1 LASTATI
8 PWRMHDYFKF
18 VDAYPHFVA
27 APRWLLDLPGT
38 MPSKRQR
45 LVQVQGDWTAA
56 EISISFKPGVK
67 CPTKIT
73 TDREAYDM
81 LLSIWDPGL
90 LALQEQFVV
99 VYLNNRQQVIGWRLL
114 NIGSME
120 TCIVD
125 IRLLISLALHCMA
138 SYVIHAHNHPSGIL
152 EASLNDRITTL
163 KIKKALRLIDV
174 QLFDHLIISA
184 DGYLSMRV
192 EGLA

>member
-1 LASTATI
+1 
-8 PWRMHDYFKF
+8 
-18 VDAYPHFVA
+18 
-27 APRWLLDLPGT
+27 
-38 MPSKRQR
+38 
-45 LVQVQGDWTAA
+45 VQGDWTAA

-90 LALQEQFVV
+90 LALQEQFVAV
-99 VYLNNRQQVIGWRLL
+99 FLNNRQQVIGWRVL

-125 IRLLISLALHCMA
+125 IRLLVSLALHCMA
-138 SYVIHAHNHPSGIL
+138 SYVILSHNHPSGIL
-152 EASLNDRITTL
+152 EASFNDILATI
-163 KIKKALRLIDV
+163 KIKKALRTIDV

-184 DGYLSMRV
+184 DGYLPMRV
-192 EGLA
+192 GEII

>member
-1 LASTATI
+1 
-8 PWRMHDYFKF
+8 
-18 VDAYPHFVA
+18 
-27 APRWLLDLPGT
+27 
-38 MPSKRQR
+38 MPSKRPH
-45 LVQVQGDWTAA
+45 LVQVEGDWTAA

-90 LALQEQFVV
+90 LGLQEQFVV
-99 VYLNNRQQVIGWRLL
+99 VFLNNRQQVVGWRVL

-125 IRLLISLALHCMA
+125 IRLMVSLALHCMA
-138 SYVIHAHNHPSGIL
+138 SYVILAHNHPSGIL
-152 EASLNDRITTL
+152 DASLNDRRTTF

-174 QLFDHLIISA
+174 QLFDHLIIST

-192 EGLA
+192 EG

>member
-1 LASTATI
+1 
-8 PWRMHDYFKF
+8 
-18 VDAYPHFVA
+18 
-27 APRWLLDLPGT
+27 
-38 MPSKRQR
+38 MPSKRPH
-45 LVQVQGDWTAA
+45 LVQVEGDWTAA

-73 TDREAYDM
+73 TDRDAYDM

-90 LALQEQFVV
+90 LGLQEQFVV
-99 VYLNNRQQVIGWRLL
+99 VFLNNRQQVVGWRVL

-125 IRLLISLALHCMA
+125 IRLMVSLALHCMA
-138 SYVIHAHNHPSGIL
+138 SYVILAHNHPSGIL
-152 EASLNDRITTL
+152 DASLNDRRTTF

-174 QLFDHLIISA
+174 QLFDHLIIST

-192 EGLA
+192 EG

>member
-1 LASTATI
+1 
-8 PWRMHDYFKF
+8 
-18 VDAYPHFVA
+18 VDAYPHFVGYLC
-27 APRWLLDLPGT
+27 WLLDLPGI

-45 LVQVQGDWTAA
+45 LVQVVGDWTAA

-67 CPTKIT
+67 CPSKIT

-81 LLSIWDPGL
+81 VLSIWDPGL

-99 VYLNNRQQVIGWRLL
+99 VFLNNRQQVVGWRLL

-120 TCIVD
+120 TCIID
-125 IRLLISLALHCMA
+125 IRLLASLALHCMA
-138 SYVIHAHNHPSGIL
+138 SYVILAHNHPSGIL
-152 EASLNDRITTL
+152 EASLNDILATI
-163 KIKKALRLIDV
+163 KVKKAIKTIDV

-192 EGLA
+192 EQLI